1 MGSGRSENAEDAP
14 KRGAFPAGL
23 IGAEPI
29 ELAAVRQGERFS
41 RQVTV
46 LLKDFGAEPIEG
58 QNRPLIVC
66 SKARLLPSRTPAR
79 PTFWGSAALFDRP
92 ALTNPGLRPQVL
104 CALYASPPIGTGRR
118 SPMTH

>member
-29 ELAAVRQGERFS
+29 DLAAVRQGERFS

-46 LLKDFGAEPIEG
+46 ILKDFVVELGEG
-58 QNRPLIVC
+58 QNHPLF
-66 SKARLLPSRTPAR
+66 LLAGGGA
-79 PTFWGSAALFDRP
+79 F
-92 ALTNPGLRPQVL
+92 
-104 CALYASPPIGTGRR
+104 
-118 SPMTH
+118 